1 MLRFHVLLL
10 LVDHLQKKWFL
21 LLGLLL
27 FVSPSWCL
35 HCILKVFHLYVF
47 MFNIVGALMYL
58 FINFYRLCHFVV

>member
-1 MLRFHVLLL
+1 
-10 LVDHLQKKWFL
+10 
-21 LLGLLL
+21 LL